1 MKVNLKCFS
10 TLVKPESCDF
20 KAITVYNLDDG
31 ATLSD
36 LIDRAGINKQDVK
49 VAFVN
54 NRIVGF
60 DAILTNGDNVGLSP
74 AVGGM

>member
-31 ATLSD
+31 TTLSD
-36 LIDRAGINKQDVK
+36 LVERAGINKQDVK
-49 VAFVN
+49 DAFVN
-54 NRIVGF
+54 NRIVGLVE
-60 DAILTNGDNVGLSP
+60 ILTNGDNVGLSP